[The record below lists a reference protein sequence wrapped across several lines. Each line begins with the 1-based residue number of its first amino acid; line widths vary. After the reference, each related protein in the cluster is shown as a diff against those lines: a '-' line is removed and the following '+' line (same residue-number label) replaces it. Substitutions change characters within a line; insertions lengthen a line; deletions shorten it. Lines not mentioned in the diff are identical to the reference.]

1 MQVFMRASVAMLKE
15 NENEHEHE
23 HEGDKDESKD
33 EDMSEVVYL
42 KAVSN

>member
-1 MQVFMRASVAMLKE
+1 MRASVAMLKE